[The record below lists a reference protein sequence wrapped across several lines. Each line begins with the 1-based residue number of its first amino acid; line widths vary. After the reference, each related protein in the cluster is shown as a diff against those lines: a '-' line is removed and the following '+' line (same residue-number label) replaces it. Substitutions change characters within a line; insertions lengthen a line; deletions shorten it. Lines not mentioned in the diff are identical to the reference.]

1 MSNGNFFAIGA
12 AEFDAACALGMN
24 PAVALLVMARGTGTD
39 NATTK
44 WSALSVFNHTGMARR
59 RAQDAIEKL
68 IAAGLVESLEVKS
81 PKFPRYKIHKPTD
94 EKSLLWLPNALIDGA
109 GNEIPPITKLR
120 EAGNLTL
127 LQKFVQLYGLQD
139 LDSDGGL
146 PRSIARTHFK
156 QREVICPIGPFV
168 LYGFSVPHETATAA
182 AKGIFAEVYGQEDDD
197 NNAGAWIVLS
207 PLVKM
212 GLLEKV
218 YYMAESTDHEAELI
232 YPIDQHGTQEAMS
245 DLLLWLEE
253 TGGKG
258 YAAEAECHVVQG
270 IALEH
275 IKNAAVV
282 GLLRLRYR
290 PWTGKTSRWLA
301 LDKERAE
308 AMRGVIQQ
316 ICRGEKTR
324 SVHIKALQSS

>member
-1 MSNGNFFAIGA
+1 VSRGNFFAIGA
-12 AEFDAACALGMN
+12 AEFDAACELGMN
-24 PAVALLVMARGTGTD
+24 AAVSLLVMARGTGRD
-39 NATTK
+39 NATTA
-44 WSALSVFNHTGMARR
+44 WSALSVFNHSGMARR
-59 RAQDAIEKL
+59 RAQEAIEKL
-68 IAAGLVESLEVKS
+68 VGAGLVEVLQAGKR
-81 PKFPRYKIHKPTD
+81 PRYKLHKPSD
-94 EKSLLWLPNALIDGA
+94 EDSLLWLPNALIDGA

-120 EAGNLTL
+120 EAGNLIL

-168 LYGFSVPHETATAA
+168 LYGFSVPHETATAT
-182 AKGIFAEVYGQEDDD
+182 AKGIFAEVYGQEDDE

-207 PLVKM
+207 PLLKM

-218 YYMAESTDHEAELI
+218 YYMAESTDPEAELI
-232 YPIDQHGTQEAMS
+232 YPIDQHGTQEAML

-258 YAAEAECHVVQG
+258 YAVEAECHTVQG

-275 IKNAAVV
+275 IKNAAVI

-308 AMRGVIQQ
+308 AMHGVIQQ
-316 ICRGEKTR
+316 ICLGEKTR
-324 SVHIKALQSS
+324 PVHIKAIQSF